1 MTLNSNPNIKLLRS
15 SVKEFSEKVLA
26 PVSKKIDSEN
36 FINQN
41 TLDQV
46 AEMGYFALRVPEEY
60 GGPNLT
66 TLESVV
72 VVEELSRVS
81 SAVAAIS
88 GISGTMVAY
97 PLIHYASDELKEE
110 YLSRLG
116 KGKIG
121 AFALSEPCC
130 GSDAAN
136 IITKA
141 ESDGD
146 EYIINGRKTWI
157 TNSTYADFFL
167 VAARTGRPEDRHR
180 GVSIFVVDRNNCI
193 EISKLEMMGYRGS
206 GTSEL
211 LFKDCRVPKENLIG
225 EINNGFKIVMDA
237 LNEGR
242 IVTATTGLGVMQ
254 AAFDESLKY
263 AKMRESMG
271 RPIIEHEMV
280 QSMIAEM
287 KVKLEASRLLI
298 YKAAEKID
306 NKEYDYPMWSSMA
319 KYATASWGVDLVRLA
334 MQVEGGY
341 GYSKESNIERY
352 YRDIR
357 GIEIG
362 DGTNEVQKMV
372 IAKSLIGRIF
382 GVVGYPALKGEASGG
397 V

>member
-1 MTLNSNPNIKLLRS
+1 MNSNPNIKLLRS

-130 GSDAAN
+130 G
-136 IITKA
+136 
-141 ESDGD
+141 
-146 EYIINGRKTWI
+146 
-157 TNSTYADFFL
+157 
-167 VAARTGRPEDRHR
+167 
-180 GVSIFVVDRNNCI
+180 
-193 EISKLEMMGYRGS
+193 
-206 GTSEL
+206 
-211 LFKDCRVPKENLIG
+211 
-225 EINNGFKIVMDA
+225 
-237 LNEGR
+237 
-242 IVTATTGLGVMQ
+242 
-254 AAFDESLKY
+254 
-263 AKMRESMG
+263 
-271 RPIIEHEMV
+271 
-280 QSMIAEM
+280 
-287 KVKLEASRLLI
+287 
-298 YKAAEKID
+298 
-306 NKEYDYPMWSSMA
+306 
-319 KYATASWGVDLVRLA
+319 
-334 MQVEGGY
+334 
-341 GYSKESNIERY
+341 
-352 YRDIR
+352 
-357 GIEIG
+357 
-362 DGTNEVQKMV
+362 
-372 IAKSLIGRIF
+372 
-382 GVVGYPALKGEASGG
+382 
-397 V
+397 